1 MTSTTLETKV
11 NDFLAQKRIAVAG
24 VSRKHSDHP
33 AANLIYRRLKKNG
46 HDVFPVNPHM
56 QTFEGIPV
64 IPTCW
69 RITHVGDSV

>member
-1 MTSTTLETKV
+1 
-11 NDFLAQKRIAVAG
+11 
-24 VSRKHSDHP
+24 
-33 AANLIYRRLKKNG
+33 LKKNG

-56 QTFEGIPV
+56 QTFEGIAV